1 MNYRHVATIGLATVL
16 LTACGGSGDATA
28 PTETP
33 TPTPTP
39 AVTPEPTPMP
49 PATGTPAPTPAAEP
63 TTGYG
68 FVPDGSG
75 GNYGLNCVKDY
86 ATGLIWEGKNPANS
100 SLHFVGRTYT
110 NFDSTGALQK
120 KVDTAAP
127 VAPTP
132 TEINA
137 ATNSIGLKNAT
148 NAEALCGFTDW
159 RLPTVAELY
168 TLGDTSLS
176 SVDGGLAIDRTWF
189 ATTNAGFYWSSDS
202 SGRLYETGRVGF
214 IGRNLWGVWS
224 RNDPQ
229 SVRLVR

>member
-1 MNYRHVATIGLATVL
+1 MNHRHFATLGFAAVL
-16 LTACGGSGDATA
+16 LTACGGGGDATT
-28 PTETP
+28 PTESP

-39 AVTPEPTPMP
+39 VGTPEPSSTP
-49 PATGTPAPTPAAEP
+49 TGTPAPIPAAEP

-68 FVPDGSG
+68 FVPNGSG

-110 NFDSTGALQK
+110 NFDSTTASQK
-120 KVDTAAP
+120 QVGTASP
-127 VAPTP
+127 VAPTA
-132 TEINA
+132 TEVNA
-137 ATNSIGLKNAT
+137 ATNSVGLKNAT
-148 NAEALCGFTDW
+148 NTEALCGFTDW

-176 SVDGGLAIDRTWF
+176 SADGGLAIDRTWF
-189 ATTNAGFYWSSDS
+189 GTTNSGSYWSSDS
-202 SGRLYETGRVGF
+202 SARLYEAGRVSF

-224 RNDPQ
+224 RNEPQ